1 MQVIRAFMGT
11 GAVIV
16 PLGFV
21 IAADLAPPKN
31 RGIVNV
37 LINSST

>member
-1 MQVIRAFMGT
+1 MGA
-11 GAVIV
+11 GAIVV

-31 RGIVNV
+31 RAIVTVLVNV
-37 LINSST
+37 SS